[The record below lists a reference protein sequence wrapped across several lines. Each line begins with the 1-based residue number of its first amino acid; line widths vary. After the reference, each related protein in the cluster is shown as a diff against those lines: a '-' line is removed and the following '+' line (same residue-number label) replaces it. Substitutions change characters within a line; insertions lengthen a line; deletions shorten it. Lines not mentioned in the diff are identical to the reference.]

1 MPLTTVIKINNK
13 EKERDYRNPKI
24 AYKVIIITYIKLYK
38 VP

>member
-13 EKERDYRNPKI
+13 EKDYRNPKT
-24 AYKVIIITYIKLYK
+24 AYKVIIITYIKLHK